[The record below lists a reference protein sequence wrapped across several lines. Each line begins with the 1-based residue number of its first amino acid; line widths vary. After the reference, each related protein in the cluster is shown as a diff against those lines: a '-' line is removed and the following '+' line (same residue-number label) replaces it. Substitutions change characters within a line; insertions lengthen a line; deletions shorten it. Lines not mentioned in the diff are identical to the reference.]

1 MMNGFGD
8 LWRIRT
14 RKHIRT
20 MRSLRTQTGSARAL
34 WPRLQESERQKVEM
48 ERLRKRRRLH
58 AQRWALGWKGELRYG

>member
-1 MMNGFGD
+1 MINGFGS
-8 LWRIRT
+8 LWRVRT

-48 ERLRKRRRLH
+48 ERLRKRRHLH